1 MGDECFLRLE
11 IDRTREYAR
20 DLECVIERLNKENSL
35 LVSKL
40 IEMEA
45 DPRDLLNAVT
55 DRAGV
60 DIYSSSSKVMSID
73 DVTQFAP
80 RGRDSPILR
89 SVRTDSGE
97 TFEVDVRGRRHPSLG
112 DRVISHHAVLDPAR
126 PWRVTVTVTG
136 AA

>member
-1 MGDECFLRLE
+1 MGNERFLRLE
-11 IDRTREYAR
+11 VDRTREYAR
-20 DLECVIERLNKENSL
+20 DLERIVNRLNKENSL

-73 DVTQFAP
+73 DVSLFAP

-89 SVRTDSGE
+89 SIRTDSGE

-112 DRVISHHAVLDPAR
+112 DLVISHHAVIDPER
-126 PWRVTVTVTG
+126 PWRVPATG
-136 AA
+136 ADAA